1 MSTLED
7 RRAALKRRRKLPE
20 MDRRREATQATKD
33 FFIGKPF
40 DWREGRHCV
49 KMAHYHLRQMGK
61 RPERLPKIKGPI
73 EAKRALRERG
83 FEAVSDWFDSFL
95 IRIPPS
101 MMRLGDIAVTPG
113 DEGFESVLIYVAPH
127 KLMGWLPD
135 GSAVVIYD
143 AGFEDLT
150 GAWRV

>member
-1 MSTLED
+1 M
-7 RRAALKRRRKLPE
+7 KRRKLPE
-20 MDRRREATQATKD
+20 LDRRREATQATKD

-73 EAKRALRERG
+73 EAKRALKDRG
-83 FEAVSDWFDSFL
+83 FDNVSDWLDSIL
-95 IRIPPS
+95 TPIPPA
-101 MMRLGDIAVTPG
+101 MMLTGDIAITPG
-113 DEGFESVLIYVAPH
+113 DEGFESVLVCVAQR
-127 KLMGWLPD
+127 KFLGWLPD

-143 AGFEDLT
+143 VGSKGFRDIVR
-150 GAWRV
+150 AWRV